1 MPAVEEATTVPNGT
15 KDTDAKAPKKD
26 GEKISGAELKKQ
38 KKAEKAAKRAQEK
51 GTNQLSSA
59 PSAKVDKPAQA
70 QQGKRKLSAQGAPP
84 APGLKGQDKK
94 QTVTQKGIPLRPT
107 QSSEKAVTKS
117 PAKNIKRVAL
127 FGHLYGQSRRT
138 TIAGA
143 DKEVHPAVL
152 ALGLQMSNWVIC
164 GSSARCIATLL
175 AFKRVRTASISVLKC
190 VLNLIGH

>member
-1 MPAVEEATTVPNGT
+1 MPALEEATPVPNGT
-15 KDTDAKAPKKD
+15 KDADVKAPKKD

-51 GTNQLSSA
+51 GIDQPSST
-59 PSAKVDKPAQA
+59 PGAKVDKPQA

-94 QTVTQKGIPLRPT
+94 QTATQKGIPLRPA
-107 QSSEKAVTKS
+107 QSSEKALTKV
-117 PAKNIKRVAL
+117 PAKDAKRVAL

-143 DKEVHPAVL
+143 DKDVHPAVL

-175 AFKRVRTASISVLKC
+175 AFKRV
-190 VLNLIGH
+190 